1 MTVAYSLQVD
11 FWNKHTLAEVI
22 KGGNFNTAIFE
33 ILIFR
38 NFSGGQSP
46 KFCQNG
52 ENYDPILERR
62 KMGLQHTVKI
72 RDSAPPQIGP
82 PADRPP

>member
-1 MTVAYSLQVD
+1 MDLGGTKKYDEMMLKYGLEIDFVAIQEPY
-11 FWNKHTLAEVI
+11 A
-22 KGGNFNTAIFE
+22 AIFE
-33 ILIFR
+33 MLIFR

-62 KMGLQHTVKI
+62 KIGL
-72 RDSAPPQIGP
+72 
-82 PADRPP
+82 